1 MQSLC
6 AWPCRRGPRTLTP
19 SLLPWSFYPA
29 AVGVEHEEVPDQ
41 PETAGVVGRAL
52 QSLEGLMRD
61 TYYSTS
67 ILVALFLMRECCWV

>member
-1 MQSLC
+1 M
-6 AWPCRRGPRTLTP
+6 
-19 SLLPWSFYPA
+19 
-29 AVGVEHEEVPDQ
+29 PDQ